1 MVRRDASEY
10 LGNFDLTTPDEKQ
23 ETTCFLE
30 LISIK
35 FGSGG
40 GDTSE
45 SRKENTVCVGQG
57 KMG

>member
-10 LGNFDLTTPDEKQ
+10 LGNFDLTIPDEKQ
-23 ETTCFLE
+23 ENTCFLE

-35 FGSGG
+35 LWSGG

-45 SRKENTVCVGQG
+45 SRKENTVCVG
-57 KMG
+57 

>member
-10 LGNFDLTTPDEKQ
+10 LGNFDLTIPDEKQ

-45 SRKENTVCVGQG
+45 SRKENTVCVG
-57 KMG
+57 